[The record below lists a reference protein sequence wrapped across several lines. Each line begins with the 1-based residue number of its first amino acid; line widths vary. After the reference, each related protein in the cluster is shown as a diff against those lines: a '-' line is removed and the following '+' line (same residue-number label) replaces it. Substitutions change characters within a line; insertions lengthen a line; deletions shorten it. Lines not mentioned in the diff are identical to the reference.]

1 LANRKSEISPGLR
14 LKTLAAIPSAT
25 RTFVGFAHVREPRTF
40 VMTEACREAVRGTQV
55 PARVVV
61 VVDTVVVVVDIGDP
75 H

>member
-1 LANRKSEISPGLR
+1 
-14 LKTLAAIPSAT
+14 
-25 RTFVGFAHVREPRTF
+25 
-40 VMTEACREAVRGTQV
+40 MTEACREAVRGTQV